1 MSDHIMGIDPGLGG
15 AMALLVGLSGEVG
28 EKAWVD
34 DVPIIKVGQ
43 KREYNVPEMAA
54 LVRNRRPHH
63 VYIEKVHSMP
73 KQGVASSFN
82 FGKGFGLW
90 LGIVAA
96 LGIPYTLVT
105 PQRWKG
111 KMLDG
116 QAKGKGASRLRATQL
131 FPELAGSLTRVKD
144 DGRAEALL
152 IAAYGRT
159 YERAE
164 TETSNRG
171 STDWH
176 GGV

>member
-1 MSDHIMGIDPGLGG
+1 MPGRIIGIDPGLGG
-15 AMALLVGLSGEVG
+15 AVAILGSREAIVFDTPTITVG
-28 EKAWVD
+28 K
-34 DVPIIKVGQ
+34 
-43 KREYNVPEMAA
+43 KREYNVPEMADI
-54 LVRNRRPHH
+54 LRCWRPDH

-96 LGIPYTLVT
+96 LGVPYTLVT

-116 QAKGKGASRLRATQL
+116 QRRGKGDARLRATQL
-131 FPELAGSLTRVKD
+131 FPELADSLTRVKD

-152 IAAYGRT
+152 IAAYGRS
-159 YERAE
+159 
-164 TETSNRG
+164 TE
-171 STDWH
+171 
-176 GGV
+176 

>member
-1 MSDHIMGIDPGLGG
+1 MSERTIGIDPGLSG
-15 AMALLVGLSGEVG
+15 AVAVLSAGRAAIVF
-28 EKAWVD
+28 
-34 DVPIIKVGQ
+34 DVPTIAVGK
-43 KREYNVPEMAA
+43 KREYNVPEMADI
-54 LVRNRRPHH
+54 LRCWRPDH

-96 LGIPYTLVT
+96 LEIPHTLVT

-116 QAKGKGASRLRATQL
+116 QRKGKGDARLRATQL

-152 IAAYGRT
+152 IAAYGR
-159 YERAE
+159 
-164 TETSNRG
+164 
-171 STDWH
+171 D
-176 GGV
+176 GGND

>member
-1 MSDHIMGIDPGLGG
+1 MEERIVGIDPGLGG
-15 AMALLVGLSGEVG
+15 AVAFIMRDDLAV
-28 EKAWVD
+28 VD
-34 DVPIIKVGQ
+34 DVPVIQVGK
-43 KREYNVPEMAA
+43 KREYNAPEMAEI
-54 LVRNRRPHH
+54 LRCWSPDH

-90 LGIVAA
+90 LGIVAT

-116 QAKGKGASRLRATQL
+116 QRRGKGDARLRATQL
-131 FPELAGSLTRVKD
+131 FPELASSLTRVKD

-152 IAAYGRT
+152 IAAYGRLT
-159 YERAE
+159 G
-164 TETSNRG
+164 TE
-171 STDWH
+171 
-176 GGV
+176 V